1 MKAKGTISG
10 ASYTPALVSA
20 IGQAFDEV
28 WADIAHYFGDDQPL
42 TEKARLDLSHALFT
56 VASETSQD
64 VCYLKESAL
73 MLMSMNY
80 PQLLHR
86 GPESCHGQAG

>member
-1 MKAKGTISG
+1 MKAKGAISG
-10 ASYTPALVSA
+10 ASYPPAVVSA

-28 WADIAHYFGDDQPL
+28 WADIGHHFGDDQPF

-64 VCYLKESAL
+64 VSYLKESAL

-80 PQLLHR
+80 PQVRQR
-86 GPESCHGQAG
+86 GP